1 MTATDK
7 FRPETCYAVGNYYS
21 SRSEHEKAV
30 MYFRRA
36 LTLDRNFLPA
46 WTLMGHEYMEM
57 KNTHAAI
64 ESYRRVVDINR
75 KDHKAWYGLGQTYEI
90 LGMNLYALFYFQRA
104 ASLRPHDPK
113 MWQAIGSC
121 YDKIEKPHQSIKAY
135 KQALKAGMTSSYDAG
150 SSFGSGA
157 SGGEASGGLNPEI
170 LYEIALMY
178 EKTNNKEQ
186 AAAYMELTMESEGDD
201 DFREDGTGAT
211 KTTSQARMWIAQHEL
226 HRGNLARALKLAN
239 EMAQDGYEPEDTKAL
254 IRELRTRMDSER
266 QQSLG

>member
-1 MTATDK
+1 
-7 FRPETCYAVGNYYS
+7 
-21 SRSEHEKAV
+21 

-104 ASLRPHDPK
+104 ASLRPHEPK

-121 YDKIEKPHQSIKAY
+121 YDKIDKPIQSIKAY
-135 KQALKAGMTSSYDAG
+135 KQALKAGLRDSYDAG
-150 SSFGSGA
+150 ASFGSGT
-157 SGGEASGGLNPEI
+157 SVGEATGGLNPEI

-178 EKTNNKEQ
+178 EKIGQKEE
-186 AAAYMELTMESEGDD
+186 AAAYMQKTMESEDD
-201 DFREDGTGAT
+201 EDAREHGTGAT
-211 KTTSQARMWIAQHEL
+211 KITSQARMWMAQYEL
-226 HRGNLARALKLAN
+226 HRGNLTGAFTLAN
-239 EMAQDGYEPEDTKAL
+239 EMYQDGYEPEDTKAL
-254 IRELRTRMDSER
+254 IRELRTRMESAR
-266 QQSLG
+266 Q